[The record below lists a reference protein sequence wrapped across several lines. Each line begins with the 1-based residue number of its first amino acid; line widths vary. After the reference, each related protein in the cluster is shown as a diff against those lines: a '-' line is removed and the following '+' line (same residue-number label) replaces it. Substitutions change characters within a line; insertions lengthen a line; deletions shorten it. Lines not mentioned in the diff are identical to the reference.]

1 MIETNENYWDCECE
15 EDYIHEKAKKKYCV
29 KCNSLSF
36 NQPDSRQNEV
46 DILLEINDSQTMT
59 DERYIRLHLD
69 GGEIH
74 VQLDD
79 EGVVVDAIGE
89 DGEIIGS
96 TWKLYNE
103 MGLEVTK
110 LTVQ

>member
-1 MIETNENYWDCECE
+1 
-15 EDYIHEKAKKKYCV
+15 V
-29 KCNSLSF
+29 
-36 NQPDSRQNEV
+36 
-46 DILLEINDSQTMT
+46 T

-74 VQLDD
+74 VKLDD

-103 MGLEVTK
+103 MGIEIKTLETN
-110 LTVQ
+110 

>member
-1 MIETNENYWDCECE
+1 
-15 EDYIHEKAKKKYCV
+15 
-29 KCNSLSF
+29 
-36 NQPDSRQNEV
+36 
-46 DILLEINDSQTMT
+46 MT

-69 GGEIH
+69 GGEIQ
-74 VQLDD
+74 VKLDD

-103 MGLEVTK
+103 MGIEIKTLETN
-110 LTVQ
+110 

>member
-1 MIETNENYWDCECE
+1 MIED
-15 EDYIHEKAKKKYCV
+15 
-29 KCNSLSF
+29 
-36 NQPDSRQNEV
+36 
-46 DILLEINDSQTMT
+46 
-59 DERYIRLHLD
+59 RYIRLHLD
-69 GGEIH
+69 GGEIQ
-74 VQLDD
+74 VKLDD

>member
-1 MIETNENYWDCECE
+1 
-15 EDYIHEKAKKKYCV
+15 
-29 KCNSLSF
+29 
-36 NQPDSRQNEV
+36 
-46 DILLEINDSQTMT
+46 MT

-74 VQLDD
+74 VKLDD

-96 TWKLYNE
+96 TWKLYDE
-103 MGLEVTK
+103 MGLEVKK

>member
-1 MIETNENYWDCECE
+1 
-15 EDYIHEKAKKKYCV
+15 
-29 KCNSLSF
+29 
-36 NQPDSRQNEV
+36 
-46 DILLEINDSQTMT
+46 MT

-69 GGEIH
+69 GGEIK
-74 VQLDD
+74 VKLDD
-79 EGVVVDAIGE
+79 EGVVVDAIGD

>member
-1 MIETNENYWDCECE
+1 MIETNKEYWDCDCD
-15 EDYIHEKAKKKYCV
+15 EDYIHNKEKEPCCRR
-29 KCNSLSF
+29 CNTCHYYR
-36 NQPDSRQNEV
+36 PDSRQNEV
-46 DILLEINDSQTMT
+46 DILLEINDGQTMT

-74 VQLDD
+74 VKLDD

-96 TWKLYNE
+96 TWKLYDE
-103 MGLEVTK
+103 MGIEIKTLETN
-110 LTVQ
+110 

>member
-1 MIETNENYWDCECE
+1 
-15 EDYIHEKAKKKYCV
+15 
-29 KCNSLSF
+29 
-36 NQPDSRQNEV
+36 
-46 DILLEINDSQTMT
+46 MT
-59 DERYIRLHLD
+59 DERYIHLHLD

-74 VQLDD
+74 VKLDD

-103 MGLEVTK
+103 MGIEIKTLETN
-110 LTVQ
+110 